1 MDYSTE
7 NLQQIR
13 SLANKLTPIT
23 EIGVLLGLNEQLLRD
38 DIATVGHP
46 ARQAFYGGMAEQAL
60 KIRERTIEL
69 AAAGSPS
76 ADDSLK
82 VYLRKMLNDL

>member
-7 NLQQIR
+7 TLTEIR
-13 SLANKLTPIT
+13 NLANKLTPIT
-23 EIGVLLGLNEQLLRD
+23 EISVLLGLNEAFLRD

-46 ARQAFYGGMAEQAL
+46 ARQAFYEGMASQAL
-60 KIRERTIEL
+60 EIRKRTLEL

-76 ADDSLK
+76 ADESLK
-82 VYLRKMLNDL
+82 IYLKKMLNDL